1 MKIAVEGCCHGELDN
16 IYETLQL
23 LEQKNNIKVDLLL
36 ICGDFQSVRNK
47 ADMECMAVPS
57 KYMQMNTFYKYYS
70 GEKVAPV
77 LTVFIGGNHEA
88 SNYLQE
94 LPYGGWVAPKI
105 YYMGYANVVKFGG
118 VRIGGMS
125 GIYKGKDFNKG
136 HFEHPPYTAET
147 KRTAYHVRNL
157 EVFRLKQISRP
168 LDIFLSHDW
177 PQGIYN
183 YGNTA
188 KLLKR
193 KAFLRDEVETNTL
206 GNPAAWDVLVKL
218 QPSYWFSAHLHV
230 KFPAMVKHVATPDG
244 KVTKFL
250 SLDKCLPRRHFL
262 QVLDIPSDSSLP
274 LKLQLDPEWLAILKL
289 TNGMLSLTRHNCFP
303 GALPGERQSFTP
315 TDDEMKSILN
325 DFGGNLTIPENFS
338 QTVPVYDP
346 NKSKQANKMPQAKV
360 EINPQTTLL
369 CSMLDLTDPNAVFL
383 GKDST
388 FNLPNEDEGDAN
400 VENADSDD
408 ENVDEEE
415 ELESEPSFI
424 SLSGSERS
432 FSDKSFSFI
441 SAGNDSILS
450 MGQGNDSIVS
460 LGNADEIDIDSD
472 GEEHNKDE
480 TEKMVEH
487 LNVINKP
494 PERRLSLAEKLQNCK
509 SSSDAFMSSS
519 DNSSQDEDKVDEH
532 EMGDYAECSK
542 KNAAGKKLSVAERL
556 KNSVASSE
564 VGDCSK
570 DMEETDDVDD
580 EFAAIMSAQRKHN
593 SSMESLKSP
602 GKSDT
607 DQEIVDMNASKN
619 SSSSLDCQTLEIADE
634 DEELQE
640 MLNAQKSV
648 QNAGRKGVKQV
659 MEVAVDNDDDELE
672 MQEIIAAQ
680 KKSQGDIDKV
690 QDIQDEFGTPKIHSS
705 PVVKDDRHV
714 KGVTTLEQSLGD
726 KALSKRDEKT
736 RTEGFSPAAKK
747 FKRRNQDL
755 YITES
760 SDDV

>member
-1 MKIAVEGCCHGELDN
+1 
-16 IYETLQL
+16 
-23 LEQKNNIKVDLLL
+23 VDLLL

-47 ADMECMAVPS
+47 ADMECMA
-57 KYMQMNTFYKYYS
+57 
-70 GEKVAPV
+70 
-77 LTVFIGGNHEA
+77 
-88 SNYLQE
+88 E

-230 KFPAMVKHVATPDG
+230 KFPAMVKHV
-244 KVTKFL
+244 
-250 SLDKCLPRRHFL
+250 
-262 QVLDIPSDSSLP
+262 VLDIPSDSSLP

-755 YITES
+755 YITENEMFEKKCTMYMETLS
-760 SDDV
+760 MQFSVEYS